1 MDWKVLLASITAAVD
16 QALLLRHEYLV
27 PENRIL
33 RNQIKGHMRLS
44 DGERKTMADMRK
56 KLGKQAPAE
65 VASIVTPNTIRLLPT
80 SPRESRFAMAYSH
93 P

>member
-1 MDWKVLLASITAAVD
+1 MPD
-16 QALLLRHEYLV
+16 
-27 PENRIL
+27 
-33 RNQIKGHMRLS
+33 QIKGHMRLS

-65 VASIVTPNTIRLLPT
+65 VASIVTPNTIL
-80 SPRESRFAMAYSH
+80 ASH